1 LIESLI
7 EIDRWLFLFL
17 NGDSIQWLDGPMWFF
32 SKTWFWFPVDAI
44 LLWQICRRFKNY
56 SWVWVILG
64 FALVVCLT
72 DRTSSGIIKEWVQR
86 LRPSREPDLQGL
98 IHFVKDENGNNYI
111 GGMYGFI
118 SSHAANYSGV
128 VSLFLMLMWPLKR
141 IYVALLVFWVVL
153 ISFSR
158 IYLGVH
164 YPADLVGG
172 WIVGIISAL
181 IVYFLLRRSVL
192 KKQPI

>member
-1 LIESLI
+1 
-7 EIDRWLFLFL
+7 
-17 NGDSIQWLDGPMWFF
+17 M
-32 SKTWFWFPVDAI
+32 
-44 LLWQICRRFKNY
+44 
-56 SWVWVILG
+56 ILG

-111 GGMYGFI
+111 GGMYGFV